1 MMQDYWVKLK
11 SFIMECRRV
20 LIVTKKP
27 GREEFKAVVKVSGIG
42 MIIIGLIGFF
52 IFIIGDLIR

>member
-1 MMQDYWVKLK
+1 MKEYLVKLK

-27 GREEFKAVVKVSGIG
+27 TREEFKIIVKISGIG

-52 IFIIGDLIR
+52 IYITGDLVR